1 MGFGKTAA
9 MQWIPLLRETWGA
22 FQKHHAQWLAAA
34 LAYFAAFAAAPLII
48 VAVEIAGFF
57 LHSHRHVLDVIF
69 DYMRR
74 DLGSGSD
81 AVRQIVQSTFNQ
93 PRHSVAS
100 QIVGWALFVL
110 AAIGLFNGVQ
120 FALNTAWDVA
130 DQEQGIWETI
140 QQKVLGF
147 AMMIVVAAL
156 LLISVIANAALATA
170 SNFLARVFTG
180 LGVIVQVGDFLIT
193 FGVVWLLFAL
203 LFRYLPSTRIA
214 WGDVRLGAGI
224 TALLFTIGQLVIGW
238 YLGRAGLS
246 SSYGAFGSLVAFL
259 IWAYYTSQI
268 FLFGA
273 EFTHVYA
280 QNHGTL
286 RNLSPPLDSTRRDRE
301 RTRAVG

>member
-1 MGFGKTAA
+1 
-9 MQWIPLLRETWGA
+9 
-22 FQKHHAQWLAAA
+22 
-34 LAYFAAFAAAPLII
+34 
-48 VAVEIAGFF
+48 
-57 LHSHRHVLDVIF
+57 
-69 DYMRR
+69 
-74 DLGSGSD
+74 
-81 AVRQIVQSTFNQ
+81 
-93 PRHSVAS
+93 
-100 QIVGWALFVL
+100 
-110 AAIGLFNGVQ
+110 LFNGVQ

-130 DQEQGIWETI
+130 DQKQGIWETI

-180 LGVIVQVGDFLIT
+180 LGVIVQIGDFLIT

-286 RNLSPPLDSTRRDRE
+286 RNVSPALDSTRRDRE